1 MFEFPPLQQF
11 MRVSQILANRLW
23 AEANAGNMS
32 MRVDPSELP
41 EYIEIDENVKFGYSF
56 PVLNGDWYFVTAT
69 KSRARDMERIPSQ
82 TIGLVELTEMGARI
96 VCRWGAYPPT
106 SEFPAHM
113 SIYSACRES
122 RPEIRAVLHT
132 HPPNLIAMTHLPYMQ
147 DSGYINTAL
156 RSMHPEVPILVP
168 DGVACLEFK
177 IPGSME
183 LGTAT
188 GEALLKCRVAIWPMH
203 GVVSIAENLDKALD
217 QIEILE
223 KAATIYMLVRST
235 GQEPVGLSPTQIND
249 SCGFWGV
256 AGDLV

>member
-1 MFEFPPLQQF
+1 MFEFPPLRQF

-41 EYIEIDENVKFGYSF
+41 EYISICEDVKFGYSF
-56 PVLNGDWYFVTAT
+56 PVLNGDWYLVTAT
-69 KSRARDMERIPSQ
+69 KSRARDMERIPSH
-82 TIGLVELTEMGARI
+82 TIGLVELTEMGGRI

-132 HPPNLIAMTHLPYMQ
+132 HPPNLIAMTHLPDMQ
-147 DSGYINTAL
+147 ELHKINLAL
-156 RSMHPEVPILVP
+156 KSMHPEVPILVP
-168 DGVACLEFK
+168 DGVACLEFQV
-177 IPGSME
+177 PGSME

-188 GEALLKCRVAIWPMH
+188 GEVLTKIRVAIWPMH
-203 GVVSIAENLDKALD
+203 GVVSIAEDLDKALD
-217 QIEILE
+217 QVEILE
-223 KAATIYMLVRST
+223 KAAMIYMLVRST
-235 GQEPVGLSPTQIND
+235 GQNPVGLSTKQIME
-249 SCGFWGV
+249 SREFWGV
-256 AGDLV
+256 TGDSD